1 MGDINI
7 NFDVSD
13 DSFDIPQDKL
23 YLVAVEAFNYLE
35 IHKSSVSVYLSL
47 IHI

>member
-13 DSFDIPQDKL
+13 DSFDIPQDNL

-35 IHKSSVSVYLSL
+35 IQKSTFSIYF
-47 IHI
+47 IDDD